1 MVSKIAESKSDPS
14 KPGGESELRVVQLS
28 EKVDIE
34 AYLTTF
40 AHLITAYGVTKAKWI
55 FKLAPQ
61 LMGKAQQ
68 AYAALPKDQALNY
81 DSVKVAILRRYD
93 ITEEHTAKGSG
104 QLARG
109 LRRRIGSWQSDW
121 VIWQTGG

>member
-1 MVSKIAESKSDPS
+1 MLSKIAESKSDPS
-14 KPGGESELRVVQLS
+14 KPGGESELWVVQLS
-28 EKVDIE
+28 EKNDIE

-40 AHLITAYGVTKAKWI
+40 EHLTTACGVTKAKWI

-61 LMGKAQQ
+61 LTGKAQQ

-93 ITEEHTAKGSG
+93 ITEETYCQWFRAAGNIIT
-104 QLARG
+104 RG
-109 LRRRIGSWQSDW
+109 RS
-121 VIWQTGG
+121 VIRGK